1 MTKYVKLGIVGLVF
15 ALGLYFSAFA
25 GVGVEGFMDKPLPA
39 CPDLLLEEDNKFYL
53 YNSNLVKVPGVNPV
67 VFDTLEDYVQFIDWQ
82 RSQGVRCNI
91 QYLRKINNAQGET
104 KYRFVDRVGG
114 RDVRPGRDN
123 PRRSKLVDAGRNE
136 APYNNNSFPS
146 FDPQD
151 QYVGT
156 YTPLDKMFSAD
167 KDIQSTNPMDTNWGG
182 HEYTVENTA
191 RIKEHESTS
200 LAAGT

>member
-15 ALGLYFSAFA
+15 VLGLYFTVFA
-25 GVGVEGFMDKPLPA
+25 GEGVEAFISRPLPP

-53 YNSNLVKVPGVNPV
+53 YNSDLVKVPGVNPV
-67 VFDTLEDYVQFIDWQ
+67 VFNTLEDYVQFIDWQ

-104 KYRFVDRVGG
+104 KYRFVDRIGG
-114 RDVRPGRDN
+114 RDIRPIRKN
-123 PRRSKLVDAGRNE
+123 PRRSKLVDAGQNE
-136 APYNNNSFPS
+136 APYNQNSYPA

-167 KDIQSTNPMDTNWGG
+167 KYIQSTNPMDTNWGG
-182 HEYTVENTA
+182 HEYTVEKTP
-191 RIKEHESTS
+191 RIKEKE
-200 LAAGT
+200 